1 MAPGRRALGPS
12 AGCGRAGRWRN
23 LEVPRAP
30 RGRWA
35 PGRGGVAV
43 LTYVCIAKRLLRVH
57 RGAAAGVGPGEQRP
71 QQQEAERE
79 RQAAG
84 RGAHGGRRG
93 GGRGLGLA
101 AAAWARGAPLSRR
114 GRAGLDGTPRAR
126 SPLRPSLATQ
136 TFLALGR
143 GVQRGG
149 RGARLAARKREL
161 AGGRRASEWS
171 LGDCDMTN

>member
-1 MAPGRRALGPS
+1 M
-12 AGCGRAGRWRN
+12 N
-23 LEVPRAP
+23 Q
-30 RGRWA
+30 
-35 PGRGGVAV
+35 
-43 LTYVCIAKRLLRVH
+43 
-57 RGAAAGVGPGEQRP
+57 GAAIGVGPGEQCP
-71 QQQEAERE
+71 QHQEAERE
-79 RQAAG
+79 RQAVG
-84 RGAHGGRRG
+84 CGAHGGWRG
-93 GGRGLGLA
+93 GVRGLGLA

-149 RGARLAARKREL
+149 CGAWMAARRREL

-171 LGDCDMTN
+171 LGDCDRTN